1 MAFRVLWV
9 GWMLAMVSGCASTR
23 APSPRED
30 DAVWTEV
37 RSRHFRVLTN
47 VEPQEATRAALELE
61 TLRGAVSRLWG
72 GDEDIPGAMDVVLL
86 RDAAELE
93 ALVPGTSG
101 GFSARSAEGAL
112 LVITQED
119 SERGARTRARALGYE
134 LSRRVLQSRPRW
146 LAEGLA
152 RYLETVRVEHGT
164 REAVLGRED
173 VPSLERVRE
182 KGWLD
187 IDALWEQEHVLK
199 PSPEEQQW
207 RDASAWLWV
216 HFLAQEQPA
225 RFGKWLASLAQG
237 EDSRATWE
245 TTFGDLDA
253 LRSGVRRHASRE
265 RYVPRASPLP
275 AIPEEVTVRALGS
288 ADVHV
293 LRARVLM
300 HAPGKDAR
308 TEALAEVRRAL
319 GEAPTHVDAATLAA
333 RLSEDT
339 PEQLQRAHALVR
351 DHPDDARA
359 WMLLAELLDP
369 SLEPGA
375 QADARRRATSLA
387 RDDVSTLVRVA
398 DSYNE
403 TGNLEEGL
411 PTARRA
417 LELDPRSPAALTS
430 LAFLSFRSDGCSKA
444 KRLQYRVRDLLDGST
459 TADFREAMEERLRTF
474 ERKCNANRPPR

>member
-1 MAFRVLWV
+1 MALRALWV
-9 GWMLAMVSGCASTR
+9 GWMLAMMSGCASTR
-23 APSPRED
+23 AVAPRED

-47 VEPQEATRAALELE
+47 LEPQSATRAALELE

-72 GDEDIPGAMDVVLL
+72 GDEDIPGSMDVVLL

-93 ALVPGTSG
+93 ALVPGSPG
-101 GFSARSAEGAL
+101 GFSAMSAEGAL
-112 LVITQED
+112 LVIAQED
-119 SERGARTRARALGYE
+119 SEQGARTRARALGYE

-152 RYLETVRVEHGT
+152 RYLETVHVERDT

-173 VPSLERVRE
+173 APSLLLVRE

-187 IDALWEQEHVLK
+187 IDALWEQEHALR

-225 RFGKWLASLAQG
+225 RFGKWLALLAQG
-237 EDSRATWE
+237 EGSRDTWE
-245 TTFGDLDA
+245 TTFGDLGA
-253 LRSGVRRHASRE
+253 LRKGVRQHASRE

-275 AIPEEVTVRALGS
+275 AITEDVTVHSLGS

-300 HAPGKDAR
+300 HAPERDAR
-308 TEALAEVRRAL
+308 KEALAEVQQAL

-333 RLSEDT
+333 RLSEGL
-339 PEQLQRAHALVR
+339 PEHLQRAHALVR
-351 DHPDDARA
+351 DHPEDARA

-375 QADARRRATSLA
+375 QADARRRAASLV
-387 RDDVSTLVRVA
+387 RDDVSTIVRVA
-398 DSYNE
+398 DSYNA
-403 TGNLEEGL
+403 TNQLEEGL

-417 LELDPRSPAALTS
+417 LRLDPRSPAALTS
-430 LAFLSFRSDGCSKA
+430 LAVLSSRFSGCPEA
-444 KRLQYRVRDLLDGST
+444 KRLQLLVRDQLDGST
-459 TADFREAMEERLRTF
+459 TADFREAMEQRLRTF
-474 ERKCNANRPPR
+474 ECNAHPPRPRR

>member
-9 GWMLAMVSGCASTR
+9 GWMLVMMSGCASTR
-23 APSPRED
+23 AVSPREE
-30 DAVWTEV
+30 DAAWTEV

-47 VEPQEATRAALELE
+47 VEAQTATRAALELE

-72 GDEDIPGAMDVVLL
+72 GEEDIPGSMDVVLL

-93 ALVPGTSG
+93 ALVPGASG
-101 GFSARSAEGAL
+101 GFSAMSAEGAL
-112 LVITQED
+112 LVIAQED
-119 SERGARTRARALGYE
+119 SEAGARTRARALGYE
-134 LSRRVLQSRPRW
+134 LSRRVLKSRPRW

-152 RYLETVRVEHGT
+152 RYLETVSVERGT

-173 VPSLERVRE
+173 APSLALVRE

-187 IDALWEQEHVLK
+187 IDALWEQEHALK

-216 HFLAQEQPA
+216 HFLAHEQPA
-225 RFGKWLASLAQG
+225 RFGKWLTLLAQG
-237 EDSRATWE
+237 EGSRATWDA
-245 TTFGDLDA
+245 TFGDLDA
-253 LRSGVRRHASRE
+253 LRKGVRRHASRE
-265 RYVPRASPLP
+265 RHVPRASPLP
-275 AIPEEVTVRALGS
+275 AVAEEVTVRALGA
-288 ADVHV
+288 ADGHV
-293 LRARVLM
+293 LRARVLL
-300 HAPGKDAR
+300 HAPGRDAR
-308 TEALAEVRRAL
+308 EEALAEVQRAL
-319 GEAPTHVDAATLAA
+319 GEAPTHVDAATLAS

-339 PEQLQRAHALVR
+339 PEHLQRAHTLVR
-351 DHPDDARA
+351 DHPEDARA

-375 QADARRRATSLA
+375 QADARRRAASLV

-398 DSYNE
+398 DSYNA
-403 TGNLEEGL
+403 TNHLEEGL

-430 LAFLSFRSDGCSKA
+430 LASLSFRFEGCSEA
-444 KRLQYRVRDLLDGST
+444 KRLQFQVRDLLDGST
-459 TADFREAMEERLRTF
+459 TADFREAMEQRLRTF
-474 ERKCNANRPPR
+474 ERKCNAHPPRP